1 MLNQEMTTVQKTID
15 TVVAFFVN
23 YSFEVLGA
31 LIVLVLGFMIANWL
45 GNLIFGAMQKK
56 NIDITLAKFLSG
68 ALRLIVLGFAVII
81 AMGKFGISTS
91 PLIAAISAMA
101 FGASFAFSG
110 PLSNYGAGL
119 SIVLTRPFA
128 VGNTITVK
136 DVSGVVDDIKLAST
150 RLVNEDG
157 VTITIPN
164 SQIVGEVLYNS
175 KQSKVVEGVV
185 GISYDCQPETA
196 IAAVRKVLAGFP
208 EVTQDP
214 APQVGIEKFADS
226 SLNIGFR
233 YWVPTVKYFQ
243 LSYAV
248 NLAIFKAFQEQKISI
263 PFPQQE
269 VRILS
274 QPVS

>member
-1 MLNQEMTTVQKTID
+1 MID
-15 TVVAFFVN
+15 IVVTFFIN

-31 LIVLVLGFMIANWL
+31 IIVLGLGLMIANWL
-45 GNLIFGAMQKK
+45 GNLILGTMQKK

-68 ALRLIVLGFAVII
+68 GVRLIVLGFAVII

-91 PLIAAISAMA
+91 PIIAALSAMA

-110 PLSNYGAGL
+110 PLANYGAGL
-119 SIVLTRPFA
+119 SIILSRPFA
-128 VGNTITVK
+128 VGSTITVK
-136 DVSGVVDDIKLAST
+136 NVSGVVEDIKLACT
-150 RLVNEDG
+150 KLVNEDG
-157 VTITIPN
+157 VTITVPN

-185 GISYDCQPETA
+185 GISYDGQPEVA
-196 IAAVRKVLAGFP
+196 IAAVQKVLAGFP
-208 EVTQDP
+208 EVTKNP
-214 APQVGIEKFADS
+214 PPQIGIEKFADS
-226 SLNIGFR
+226 SINIGFR

-243 LSYAV
+243 ISYAV
-248 NLAIFKAFQEQKISI
+248 NLAVFKAFQAAKITI

-269 VRILS
+269 VRIIS